1 MKKKLMTMIL
11 LTMFTYNCASAKP
24 NQNLESKGTTTEV
37 REVNTDPTL
46 KLLVSGL
53 VLYILH
59 TMFTR

>member
-1 MKKKLMTMIL
+1 MTMML
-11 LTMFTYNCASAKP
+11 LTTFTYNCASAKP
-24 NQNLESKGTTTEV
+24 KQNLEIKGETTEV

-59 TMFTR
+59 TMFSK